1 MIDLY
6 FSIYKLEMFF
16 QNLSKNDCIGNIFPK
31 LDFLKESIYTDIGGG
46 IMIQRPEYLEELK
59 RWKDQDVIKVITGVR
74 RCGKSTLFGL
84 FIDYLKENN
93 ISEEQIIHVNL
104 EDADYNF
111 KDYRELYDYINKQ
124 LDSKKQYYVFL
135 DEVQNVLGFQKAV
148 DSLYIK
154 KNVDVYITGSNAYL
168 LSGELATLLSGRY
181 IEIKMLPLSFKEYR
195 TAFHD
200 KNDYQL
206 FLDYMKNGGMPGN
219 INILQTHPNDIDKYL
234 DGIFS
239 TIVYKDIMAR
249 NNISEKMV
257 LEGILKFI
265 FDSIGSPISTKR
277 ISDTLTSKGMPIS
290 NHTVENYITAFL
302 ESFLIYKAERFD
314 VKGKNLLVRDY
325 KYYVVDTG
333 LRSYL
338 LGKKANS
345 DMGHILENIVYL
357 ELLRRGYK
365 VYVGKVDDLE
375 VDFVAENR
383 DGLQYYQ
390 VALTV
395 RDEKVLEREL
405 RSLQKTGDHYPKI
418 LLTFDMDLEADYDGI
433 KKINVVDWLLENKE

>member
-1 MIDLY
+1 MI
-6 FSIYKLEMFF
+6 E
-16 QNLSKNDCIGNIFPK
+16 
-31 LDFLKESIYTDIGGG
+31 
-46 IMIQRPEYLEELK
+46 RVEYLDELK
-59 RWKDQDVIKVITGVR
+59 RWKDKNLIKVVTGIR
-74 RCGKSTLFGL
+74 RCGKSTLFEL
-84 FIDYLKENN
+84 FINYLKEIGINDD
-93 ISEEQIIHVNL
+93 QIIQINL
-104 EDADYNF
+104 EDVDYDF
-111 KDYRELYDYINKQ
+111 DDYKELYNYINKRI
-124 LDSKKQYYVFL
+124 DSKTRCYVFL
-135 DEVQNVLGFQKAV
+135 DEVQNVKEFQKAV

-181 IEIKMLPLSFKEYR
+181 VEIKMLPLSFKEYIS
-195 TAFHD
+195 AFD
-200 KNDYQL
+200 GDNYQQL
-206 FLDYMKNGGMPGN
+206 FLSYMKNGGMPGN
-219 INILQTHPNDIDKYL
+219 ISILQSNPNDIDKYL

-239 TIVYKDIMAR
+239 TIVYKDIIAR
-249 NNISEKMV
+249 NNITDKML
-257 LEGILKFI
+257 LESILKFI
-265 FDSIGSPISTKR
+265 FDSIGSPISTKK
-277 ISDTLTSKGMPIS
+277 ISDTLTSKGMLTS

-325 KYYVVDTG
+325 KYYSVDTG

-338 LGKKANS
+338 LGKRADS

-357 ELLRRGYK
+357 ELLRRGYR

-383 DGLQYYQ
+383 EGLKYYQ

-405 RSLQKTGDHYPKI
+405 RALQKTGDHYPKI
-418 LLTFDMDLEADYDGI
+418 LLTLDMDLEADYDGI
-433 KKINVVDWLLENKE
+433 TKMNVVDWLLDDKR